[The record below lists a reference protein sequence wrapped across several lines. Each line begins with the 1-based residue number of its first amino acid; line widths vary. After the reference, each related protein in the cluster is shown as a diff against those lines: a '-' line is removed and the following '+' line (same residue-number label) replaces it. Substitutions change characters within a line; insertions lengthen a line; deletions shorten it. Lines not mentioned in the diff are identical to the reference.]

1 MVLLAMAGWDLFPSL
16 SKKHASL
23 HEGFHICSFFEIVV
37 GVAAPTNLIEKPYKF
52 YLIHRIAVNLHLELT
67 PLNKVV
73 HPENVELDKVKVVHF
88 CAAREDIKMLVKK
101 LWDLYENENLDY
113 NNAVNVD
120 KLKEA
125 LTEAVC
131 VQFLPVS
138 HAAYSVNKKQ
148 KRRKW
153 MCGKI
158 KTNSGTTSINNKTTL
173 NEAEEEQSKHALTV
187 AIASAAAAEAAI
199 AAAEVVRLTSRNVAP
214 QSHREEIQESAAIKI
229 QTAFRG
235 SLV

>member
-37 GVAAPTNLIEKPYKF
+37 GVAAPTNLIVKNISECFRELK
-52 YLIHRIAVNLHLELT
+52 LILLEVFLPFEFIRFGKQWIAINLHLELT
-67 PLNKVV
+67 PLNKML

-88 CAAREDIKMLVKK
+88 CAVREDIKMLVKK

-113 NNAVNVD
+113 NNVVNVD

-138 HAAYSVNKKQ
+138 HAAY
-148 KRRKW
+148 
-153 MCGKI
+153 CD
-158 KTNSGTTSINNKTTL
+158 
-173 NEAEEEQSKHALTV
+173 
-187 AIASAAAAEAAI
+187 
-199 AAAEVVRLTSRNVAP
+199 
-214 QSHREEIQESAAIKI
+214 
-229 QTAFRG
+229 
-235 SLV
+235 